1 MIEATERLY
10 VSEAKGVSVES
21 KTIDIRK
28 GKYRLRESV
37 QLIKLNL
44 SQGLLL
50 WSTYV
55 YLLFRP
61 VITDT

>member
-28 GKYRLRESV
+28 RKYRLRESV

-50 WSTYV
+50 
-55 YLLFRP
+55 
-61 VITDT
+61 